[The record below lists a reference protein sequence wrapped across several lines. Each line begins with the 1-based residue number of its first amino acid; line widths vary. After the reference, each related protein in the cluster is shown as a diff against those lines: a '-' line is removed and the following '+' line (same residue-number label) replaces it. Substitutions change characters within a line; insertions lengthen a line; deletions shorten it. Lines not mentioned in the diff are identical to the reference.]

1 MQQILVVQSSARQNG
16 SLSREYTANLVAKL
30 QAQHPEAKVVT
41 RDIGAN
47 PVPHLDET
55 LLNGWMKP
63 ADQQTD
69 ADRAADA
76 RSNELV
82 DELLASDIVVI
93 VSPMYNFGITST
105 LKAWFDH
112 VLRAGRTFKYT
123 ETGPVGLT
131 PDRKVY
137 IVASR
142 GGRHQGS
149 PLDHQQPY
157 ITTAFGFI
165 GIQDL
170 TFIHVEGQAMG
181 EEEAGKGR
189 AEADKALSELAA

>member
-82 DELLASDIVVI
+82 DELLASDIVV
-93 VSPMYNFGITST
+93 FGITST

>member
-1 MQQILVVQSSARQNG
+1 MKQILVIQSSARQNG
-16 SLSREYTANLVAKL
+16 SLSREYTANLVARL

-41 RDIGAN
+41 RDLTAQAL
-47 PVPHLDET
+47 PHLDET

-63 ADQQTD
+63 VDQQTD
-69 ADRAADA
+69 AERAASE

-82 DELLASDIVVI
+82 DELMASDVVVI
-93 VSPMYNFGITST
+93 GSPMYNFGITST

-137 IVASR
+137 VVTSR
-142 GGRHQGS
+142 GGRHQGM
-149 PLDHQQPY
+149 PQDHQQPY
-157 ITTAFGFI
+157 ITTALGFI
-165 GIQDL
+165 GIQDVS
-170 TFIHVEGQAMG
+170 FVHVEAQGLG
-181 EEEAGKGR
+181 EVEAGKGR
-189 AEADKALSELAA
+189 AEAEKVLAGIAA